1 MSLKL
6 PASSSPLRE
15 LFDLADL
22 AALTDVKNRMKLPN
36 LQKAKFSARQM
47 FSSDDA
53 IRQVHMLVIRANGEL
68 HLMKFGPKGGTKKLW
83 NFGVL

>member
-15 LFDLADL
+15 LFDVADL
-22 AALTDVKNRMKLPN
+22 AALADVKNRLKLPN
-36 LQKAKFSARQM
+36 LQQAKFTARNI
-47 FSSDDA
+47 FSSDNA
-53 IRQVHMLVIRANGEL
+53 IRQVNMLVIRANGEL

>member
-15 LFDLADL
+15 LFDIADL
-22 AALTDVKNRMKLPN
+22 AALADIQARTKLPT
-36 LQKAKFSARQM
+36 LQQAKMTARNV
-47 FSSDDA
+47 FATDNA
-53 IRQVHMLVIRANGEL
+53 VKQVNMLVIRANGEL